1 MAMSWGPLGRP
12 MHRGSA
18 DRAIGEEGDV
28 VRFAETGAE
37 HAPSHS
43 VDYNATDGR
52 HNRESGLA
60 PWTSIDPL
68 SGPTSD
74 TDFGTSA
81 GRFPDG
87 PGAWRQT

>member
-1 MAMSWGPLGRP
+1 MAMSWGPLTHP
-12 MHRGSA
+12 VHRFA
-18 DRAIGEEGDV
+18 DHATGEEGDV
-28 VRFAETGAE
+28 VRHSPSGEGAPT
-37 HAPSHS
+37 HP

-60 PWTSIDPL
+60 PWTSVDSM
-68 SGPTSD
+68 SGPVSD
-74 TDFGTSA
+74 TDFGTPA